1 MSCYTAPWITIS
13 QGGSTMHNQ
22 KPNLVLADNERQEL
36 LAISR
41 SRTESASRVQRA
53 TILLLYASG
62 TGIMAITR
70 QLATTRPLVYRA
82 IDKALAFGALASL
95 NDIQRSGRSRVID
108 DAAKN
113 WVIFIACQRPTEL
126 GYAAETWTYSRLVNH
141 VRTHADRNGHQCL
154 SKVSRSKVHD
164 ILTEGAVR
172 PHKIRYYLERRDA
185 RFEEKMIDVLCVY
198 KDVEMINQSLETAGK
213 RESTTVSYDEKPG
226 IQAIKNIAAQL
237 RPVPGEHPAIGRD
250 YEYKR
255 LGTVSLLGGI
265 DLHTGVVHALVKD
278 RHRSREFIEFLD
290 MIDGRYPEDWI
301 IRIILDNHSAHVS
314 KETQLYLKSRPN
326 RFHFVFTPKHGS
338 WLNLVESFFSK
349 IARSFLRHIRVD
361 SKQELVERIYQ
372 GIEEINQAP
381 VLFRWRYKMEEIATA

>member
-1 MSCYTAPWITIS
+1 MR
-13 QGGSTMHNQ
+13 NR
-22 KPNLVLADNERQEL
+22 KPDLVLADNDRQEL
-36 LAISR
+36 DRISR

-53 TILLLYASG
+53 TILLMYASG
-62 TGIMAITR
+62 NSITKITK
-70 QLATTRPLVYRA
+70 QLSSSRPLVYRA
-82 IDKALAFGALASL
+82 IDKALAFGPLASL
-95 NDIQRSGRSRVID
+95 DDIQRSGRNRAID

-113 WVIFIACQRPTEL
+113 WVVSLACQRPTDL
-126 GYAAETWTYSRLVNH
+126 GYAAETWTYSSLVKH
-141 VRTHADRNGHQCL
+141 IRTHADRKVHHCL
-154 SKVSRSKVHD
+154 NKVSRSKVHD
-164 ILTEGAVR
+164 ILTEGDIR
-172 PHKIRYYLERRDA
+172 PHKISYYLEQRDP

-198 KDVEMINQSLETAGK
+198 KDVEMINQSSDNVCN

-265 DLHTGVVHALVKD
+265 DLHSGIVHALVKD
-278 RHRSREFIEFLD
+278 RHRSREFVEFLD
-290 MIDGRYPEDWI
+290 MIDGRYPEDWV
-301 IRIILDNHSAHVS
+301 IRIVLDNHSAHVS
-314 KETQLYLKSRPN
+314 KETQQYLKSRPN

-338 WLNLVESFFSK
+338 WLNLIESFFSK

-372 GIEEINQAP
+372 GIEEINKDP
-381 VLFRWRYKMEEIATA
+381 VVFRWRYKMEEIATI